1 MSYSDAGISAPV
13 GQTPMQL
20 PQYTQAESGSVTS
33 YSVEMR
39 ASKPRPATA
48 IANVFCA
55 SSPHASTHL

>member
-1 MSYSDAGISAPV
+1 V
-13 GQTPMQL
+13 G
-20 PQYTQAESGSVTS
+20 SGVA

-48 IANVFCA
+48 IANVFWA